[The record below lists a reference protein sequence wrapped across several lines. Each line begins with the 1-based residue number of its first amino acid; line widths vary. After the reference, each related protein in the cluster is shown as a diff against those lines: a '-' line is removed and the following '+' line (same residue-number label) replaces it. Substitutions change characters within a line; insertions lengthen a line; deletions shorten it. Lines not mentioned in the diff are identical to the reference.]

1 MSGHWG
7 LKANSTC
14 FASEKLLTLKQ
25 AIKPSLFQKTVDK
38 KEHLTVTIL
47 NRQLI
52 IERHVSAHM
61 AAG

>member
-1 MSGHWG
+1 M
-7 LKANSTC
+7 C
-14 FASEKLLTLKQ
+14 FVVEKLLNLKEM
-25 AIKPSLFQKTVDK
+25 ITSVLFQKTVDK

>member
-1 MSGHWG
+1 M
-7 LKANSTC
+7 C
-14 FASEKLLTLKQ
+14 FAVEKLLNLKEM
-25 AIKPSLFQKTVDK
+25 IKSVLFQKTVDK